1 MSTKEMESKVK
12 EVKELRAMMS
22 ELQDEIAAIEDEIKA
37 YMREIGSETLQAG
50 IFKVLYKTVQ
60 TTRFDQK
67 PSKRR
72 TEHYTRNSRKR
83 RKAAASRLCEG
94 GEHEAIKNRAG
105 TRYLVQRSGGHSDG
119 IHAQ

>member
-12 EVKELRAMMS
+12 EVKELRAMLS

-37 YMREIGSETLQAG
+37 EMLRTGSEALQAG

-67 PSKRR
+67 AFKTAHRALYEEFTKKTESRR
-72 TEHYTRNSRKR
+72 F
-83 RKAAASRLCEG
+83 
-94 GEHEAIKNRAG
+94 AI
-105 TRYLVQRSGGHSDG
+105 V
-119 IHAQ
+119 

>member
-1 MSTKEMESKVK
+1 MSTKEMENKVK
-12 EVKELRAMMS
+12 EVKELRAMLS
-22 ELQDEIAAIEDEIKA
+22 ELQDEIAAIEDEIKE

-50 IFKVLYKTVQ
+50 IFKVSYKTIQ
-60 TTRFDQK
+60 LSASTKK
-67 PSKRR
+67 PLKRR

-105 TRYLVQRSGGHSDG
+105 NRYSVQ
-119 IHAQ
+119 